1 MKVLMFYQII
11 LFTDCLMTFISYMHT
26 HYLISIHVLPED
38 TSLNDLLHTS
48 QTNEHSLFWI
58 HCFTRILHWLKALSH
73 TSQKLSVE
81 CKTYYTLHTHTIAH
95 HYVLIIHQTTL
106 LIEGFLTY
114 TIIHNYVRFDV
125 LSDWSFDWMT
135 YCTLHMHMGAHR
147 YVCVDVL
154 SDCSVDWMIYYTPH
168 TQKGA
173 HRYVGVYVLS
183 DWSFD

>member
-1 MKVLMFYQII
+1 MYVLM
-11 LFTDCLMTFISYMHT
+11 
-26 HYLISIHVLPED
+26 
-38 TSLNDLLHTS
+38 
-48 QTNEHSLFWI
+48 
-58 HCFTRILHWLKALSH
+58 
-73 TSQKLSVE
+73 
-81 CKTYYTLHTHTIAH
+81 
-95 HYVLIIHQTTL
+95 IHQAVL

-114 TIIHNYVRFDV
+114 TIIHHYVSFDV
-125 LSDWSFDWMT
+125 LSDLPFDWMI

-154 SDCSVDWMIYYTPH
+154 SDCSDDWMIYYTPH